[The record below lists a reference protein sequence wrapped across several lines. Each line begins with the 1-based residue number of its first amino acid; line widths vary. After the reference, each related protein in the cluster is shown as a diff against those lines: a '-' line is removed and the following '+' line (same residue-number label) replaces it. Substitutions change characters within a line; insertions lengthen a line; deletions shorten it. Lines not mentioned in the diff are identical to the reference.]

1 MCFLSLAE
9 MAQDH
14 ELPAADD
21 LLALHTA
28 LRTRCSVL
36 QQRSAALSRASVAAA
51 HWSVMAEWARAMAY
65 VADVREVMEDV
76 SRDRHEEA
84 GRKKSL
90 MGVSMRVRKSL
101 SSLSGYGDRVDC
113 F

>member
-1 MCFLSLAE
+1 ME
-9 MAQDH
+9 
-14 ELPAADD
+14 
-21 LLALHTA
+21 
-28 LRTRCSVL
+28 
-36 QQRSAALSRASVAAA
+36 
-51 HWSVMAEWARAMAY
+51 
-65 VADVREVMEDV
+65 DVREVMEDV

-90 MGVSMRVRKSL
+90 MGGSMRVRKSL